1 MPLLLAILGFS
12 LLAAIAA
19 GGLTSWWLEYTSA
32 EQRRIRSMTAA
43 AAAYSGVIQTP
54 AAKSLVDERL
64 DPVLE
69 RLSRFAPKSA
79 KDMGRLQQR
88 LTKAGYPSRQ
98 AAVVFSATQ
107 VLAPIVLGL
116 LAFLLLG
123 STNLIF
129 VILAAAFGYVMPGFY
144 IGRRITLRQ
153 KAIVNGLPDGL
164 DLLTV
169 CVEAG
174 SGLDQAISKA
184 SEELELAHPALA
196 WEFRMITTET
206 RAGKPRL
213 EAFQNFARRTGVED
227 VRSLV
232 NMLTQTDRFGTS
244 IGQALR
250 SHAETIRTKRRQNA
264 EERAGKIGVKLVF
277 PLALCLFPAL
287 YIVCFGAV
295 VIRIVHAFF

>member
-1 MPLLLAILGFS
+1 MPLLFAMIGLS
-12 LLAAIAA
+12 LLAALAA
-19 GGLTSWWLEYTSA
+19 GGLTAWWLEYTSA
-32 EQRRIRSMTAA
+32 EQRRIRSTTAA
-43 AAAYSGVIQTP
+43 VAAYSGVVQSP
-54 AAKSLVDERL
+54 ALKSLVDERL

-88 LTKAGYPSRQ
+88 LTMAGYPSRE
-98 AAVVFSATQ
+98 AAVVFSATR
-107 VLAPIVLGL
+107 VLAP
-116 LAFLLLG
+116 LALAGITLLLLG
-123 STNLIF
+123 TSNLPFAMI
-129 VILAAAFGYVMPGFY
+129 AAAFGYVVPGFY
-144 IGRRITLRQ
+144 LGRLVTRRQ
-153 KAIVNGLPDGL
+153 KAIANGLPDGL

-174 SGLDQAISKA
+174 SGLDQAIAKA

-206 RAGKPRL
+206 RAGKPRM
-213 EAFQNFARRTGVED
+213 EAFQNFGRRTGVED

-250 SHAETIRTKRRQNA
+250 SHAETIRTKRRQAA
-264 EERAGKIGVKLVF
+264 EERAAKLGVKLVF

>member
-1 MPLLLAILGFS
+1 LLLAILGFS

-43 AAAYSGVIQTP
+43 AASYSGVIQTP

-116 LAFLLLG
+116 ITFLLLG
-123 STNLIF
+123 SSNMIF
-129 VILAAAFGYVMPGFY
+129 VMLAAAFGYVMPGFY

-295 VIRIVHAFF
+295 VIRIIHAFF